1 MTKGSF
7 LVVFYGNENYLQ
19 TALFSLHSN
28 VNLIIAHHNYGIR
41 VWLCLIS
48 KTYITSSCS
57 PAQPDPVPNRYAG
70 NGSGDMAIPNLFCH
84 TYMMAVNY
92 RQQITENSPPQ
103 PQIEIP
109 VHISHPFQSQ
119 VQQSW
124 LICGRNSGIKEVG
137 HSPLPHSSRT
147 HLVWPCPQT
156 LRALCMLCGS
166 RYARVLQLM
175 RLYLGY

>member
-1 MTKGSF
+1 MSKGSF

-19 TALFSLHSN
+19 VALFSQHSN
-28 VNLIIAHHNYGIR
+28 ENLIIAHHNYGIR
-41 VWLCLIS
+41 MWLCLIS

-84 TYMMAVNY
+84 TYITAVNY
-92 RQQITENSPPQ
+92 RQQITG
-103 PQIEIP
+103 IEIP

-119 VQQSW
+119 VQQSQ

-137 HSPLPHSSRT
+137 HSLLPHSSRT
-147 HLVWPCPQT
+147 NLVWPCLQT
-156 LRALCMLCGS
+156 LHAL
-166 RYARVLQLM
+166 
-175 RLYLGY
+175 